1 MVRNDK
7 YDWSP
12 PALNYKGPPRIA
24 SLTFQIVPN
33 AQSRFSQL
41 MTGQP
46 EGMNQT
52 PGVYWNSLKSNSK
65 FEQLPVPVSGLML

>member
-1 MVRNDK
+1 M
-7 YDWSP
+7 
-12 PALNYKGPPRIA
+12 
-24 SLTFQIVPN
+24 TFQIVPN